1 MKLKETIFDLN
12 ARFPSLA
19 GKRTHVVR
27 RDGAFQK
34 LSEQGRGRLVPA
46 KRRATEKTRG
56 RGRPRPTL
64 ERTSCGATRIE
75 TFLTQSETS
84 GKARGLKS
92 PMGLPAFAS
101 RERKDLSAARC
112 TGFFPFTPALS
123 LGERVNRTLRGD
135 QSRPVGFPRRDARCS
150 LSPRER
156 VRVRGNGAKLNRA
169 YFGIFGTAAM
179 GEFSGRAGHLPQWI

>member
-84 GKARGLKS
+84 GNARGLKS
-92 PMGLPAFAS
+92 PMELLAFAS

-123 LGERVNRTLRGD
+123 LGENRSPSLAR
-135 QSRPVGFPRRDARCS
+135 SRRLVLPQRQPTARPPHELLGAPASLPAKSWALKLAGRDAGA
-150 LSPRER
+150 PRLTPI
-156 VRVRGNGAKLNRA
+156 A
-169 YFGIFGTAAM
+169 
-179 GEFSGRAGHLPQWI
+179 SGF